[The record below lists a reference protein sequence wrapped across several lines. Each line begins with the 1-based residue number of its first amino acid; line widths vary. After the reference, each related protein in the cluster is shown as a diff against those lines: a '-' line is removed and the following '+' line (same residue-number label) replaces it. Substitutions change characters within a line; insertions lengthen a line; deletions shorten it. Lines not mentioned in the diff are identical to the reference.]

1 MINSNEQALL
11 TFLEEQRQQTQ
22 SQLIKE
28 VETHNYWASGEYK
41 KNDVWQNHTN
51 DTIDFFIS
59 NYEKRIQPLK
69 VRLKWLES
77 EIDNFNF
84 NEDISEMEK
93 STLTFNGV
101 TFDFI
106 QRKVNDVYM
115 DSNYNPIESYVL
127 DIYINGKKVKI
138 SEVKTHLP
146 NTIEECLEYIQYFE
160 L

>member
-1 MINSNEQALL
+1 
-11 TFLEEQRQQTQ
+11 
-22 SQLIKE
+22 
-28 VETHNYWASGEYK
+28 
-41 KNDVWQNHTN
+41 
-51 DTIDFFIS
+51 
-59 NYEKRIQPLK
+59 
-69 VRLKWLES
+69 
-77 EIDNFNF
+77 
-84 NEDISEMEK
+84 MEK

-127 DIYINGKKVKI
+127 DIYINGKRVKT